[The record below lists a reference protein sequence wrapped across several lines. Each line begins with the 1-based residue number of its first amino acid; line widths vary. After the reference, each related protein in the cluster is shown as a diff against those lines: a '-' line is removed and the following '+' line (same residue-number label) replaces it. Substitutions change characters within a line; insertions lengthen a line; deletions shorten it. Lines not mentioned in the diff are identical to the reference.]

1 MFALVVTV
9 LLYPQTLDA
18 NSLNNLTLTSLSVLV
33 LVPQKALY
41 SEEDQ
46 QKRFLLL
53 AIAINIPLQALVV
66 PRRARSSLARRKPLR
81 GPADRDSRHCPNDD
95 RPEFDGRTAT
105 SPGVETRRSSQED
118 LRSKR
123 RRQAARRT
131 EAICP
136 LQNSLSAACI
146 WISGQDFC
154 RLDSKRHFNT

>member
-66 PRRARSSLARRKPLR
+66 PRRA
-81 GPADRDSRHCPNDD
+81 
-95 RPEFDGRTAT
+95 
-105 SPGVETRRSSQED
+105 
-118 LRSKR
+118 
-123 RRQAARRT
+123 
-131 EAICP
+131 
-136 LQNSLSAACI
+136 
-146 WISGQDFC
+146 
-154 RLDSKRHFNT
+154 